1 MRLPEF
7 LIIGAAKSGTTTLF
21 RYLSKHPQV
30 FVPKNP
36 RDKEPNFFG
45 MDEKYARGLDYY
57 ASLFADA
64 QPHQICGEG
73 STDYAKW
80 PKFPESAAR
89 IAKTLPHVKLIYV
102 MRNPIDRAYSYYVH
116 INRNQPVE
124 ESFED
129 YICRT
134 TEALDASH
142 YMLQI
147 EQYLNYF
154 SRETF
159 LFLLMEDL
167 IRQPAAVL
175 KQVCQFLEIDD
186 RVDCTTEVITANQG
200 KKHFEDTIRS
210 RITAPLKSIP
220 LVAATATMLPQGWRD
235 QAYNFLQKTAYAKT
249 VKQQY
254 SPHPM
259 RPETR
264 QMLIEK
270 FMEPNQ
276 ALAAFL
282 DRDLSHWN
290 Q

>member
-1 MRLPEF
+1 MRLPDF

-21 RYLSKHPQV
+21 RYLGKHPQV
-30 FVPKNP
+30 FVPKEP

-45 MDEKYARGLDYY
+45 MDEKYARGLSYY
-57 ASLFADA
+57 ASLFDGT
-64 QPHQICGEG
+64 QPHQICGEA

-80 PKFPESAAR
+80 PRFPESAAR
-89 IAKTLPHVKLIYV
+89 IAQTLPHVKLIYI

-134 TEALDASH
+134 TEALDASN

-147 EQYLNYF
+147 QQYLLYF
-154 SRETF
+154 PKEQF

-167 IRQPAAVL
+167 IQHPAATL
-175 KQVCQFLEIDD
+175 AQVCRFIGIDD
-186 RVDCTTEVITANQG
+186 TIDCTTEVVTANQG
-200 KKHFEDTIRS
+200 KKYFDDTIRGK
-210 RITAPLKSIP
+210 ITAPLKSIP
-220 LVAATATMLPQGWRD
+220 LVAATATMLPQRWRD
-235 QAYNFLQKTAYAKT
+235 QAYSFLQKTPYAKG
-249 VKQQY
+249 VKDRYAPQ
-254 SPHPM
+254 PM
-259 RPETR
+259 RSETR

-270 FMEPNQ
+270 FMPLNQ
-276 ALAAFL
+276 TLATFL

>member
-1 MRLPEF
+1 
-7 LIIGAAKSGTTTLF
+7 
-21 RYLSKHPQV
+21 
-30 FVPKNP
+30 
-36 RDKEPNFFG
+36 
-45 MDEKYARGLDYY
+45 
-57 ASLFADA
+57 
-64 QPHQICGEG
+64 
-73 STDYAKW
+73 
-80 PKFPESAAR
+80 
-89 IAKTLPHVKLIYV
+89 
-102 MRNPIDRAYSYYVH
+102 
-116 INRNQPVE
+116 
-124 ESFED
+124 
-129 YICRT
+129 
-134 TEALDASH
+134 
-142 YMLQI
+142 
-147 EQYLNYF
+147 
-154 SRETF
+154 
-159 LFLLMEDL
+159 MEDL